1 MLLRIVGVVIL
12 ILVAASFIL
21 AVFSLKAKKPDD
33 LGVKDGKLL
42 PCSDASNCVC
52 STDNDEL
59 HQIEPLTFTG
69 DPKDAM
75 ARLRAVLAN
84 QSRTRIVKED
94 PDYLQVECTSLVFR
108 YVDDVEFY
116 QDRKEK
122 KIHVRSSSRAGKY
135 DFGVNRRRVEA
146 IRKAFDAQP

>member
-1 MLLRIVGVVIL
+1 MFLRIVGVVIL

-21 AVFSLKAKKPDD
+21 AMFSFKAKKPED

-42 PCSDASNCVC
+42 PCPDAANCVC
-52 STDNDEL
+52 STDSDERR
-59 HQIEPLTFTG
+59 HIEPLTFTG

-75 ARLRAVLAN
+75 ARLKAVLAA
-84 QSRTRIVKED
+84 QPRTHIVKEE

-116 QDRKEK
+116 VDRKEK
-122 KIHVRSSSRAGKY
+122 KIHVRSGSRAGKY

-146 IRKAFDAQP
+146 IRKAFNG